1 MAARVDDIL
10 SRIEASHPD
19 GRGFFSLLET
29 AWGSNAQLG
38 IPAHNVRLEALHGM
52 GGTGCWD
59 FGNGSTRCPTIF
71 PGGGSLG
78 APRACIISTRI
89 LGRRTAPLP
98 PVLIPDRVPHGFH
111 PKILVL
117 CSSGEIEALKHQ
129 AEEAQHGQLRM
140 GARTESSEG
149 GCTPGVSQWHCA
161 CSWGPAQCHCHA
173 DCVPTSTPGDT
184 SHGIAHAKRATRA
197 GGYSAYPGEP
207 GGNDGLE
214 TGIMG

>member
-117 CSSGEIEALKHQ
+117 CSSGASFNRTNWEAVGAAISDEIRAY
-129 AEEAQHGQLRM
+129 ASCRF
-140 GARTESSEG
+140 RTRITT
-149 GCTPGVSQWHCA
+149 C
-161 CSWGPAQCHCHA
+161 
-173 DCVPTSTPGDT
+173 
-184 SHGIAHAKRATRA
+184 
-197 GGYSAYPGEP
+197 YP
-207 GGNDGLE
+207 DRVE
-214 TGIMG
+214 TGPGFVPG